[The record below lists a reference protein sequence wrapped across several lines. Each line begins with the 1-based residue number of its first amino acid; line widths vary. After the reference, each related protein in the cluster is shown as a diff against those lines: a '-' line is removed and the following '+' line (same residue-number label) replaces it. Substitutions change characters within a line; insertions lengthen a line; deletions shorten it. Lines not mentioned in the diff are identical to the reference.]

1 MRRESQLNKVQHT
14 INAENDTRQY
24 AKEVDAKEVE
34 IEISVDDFE
43 DMELDFE
50 TTRNKRDKSL
60 LHYEQQSSLK
70 HIGENSWLISG
81 LAYF

>member
-70 HIGENSWLISG
+70 HIGENS
-81 LAYF
+81 

>member
-14 INAENDTRQY
+14 INVENDTRQY

-50 TTRNKRDKSL
+50 TTRNKRDKSP
-60 LHYEQQSSLK
+60 LHYEHRNDFK
-70 HIGENSWLISG
+70 HVEDNS
-81 LAYF
+81 